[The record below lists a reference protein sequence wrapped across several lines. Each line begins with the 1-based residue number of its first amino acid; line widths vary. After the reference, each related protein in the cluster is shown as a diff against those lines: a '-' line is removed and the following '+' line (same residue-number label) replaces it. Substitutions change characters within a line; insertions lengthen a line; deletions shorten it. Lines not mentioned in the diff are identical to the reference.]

1 MKSKQF
7 LAVSIMMLS
16 LQTVHAQG
24 HIKRAFNALITDT
37 STKVE
42 STNKLNKDPGTGT
55 KTGQLDVYEFTIPAS
70 HHNLIEDIKQAFDR
84 DKEKAYSLSSVST
97 ANKRSYNYTSLA
109 VGGEDSGY
117 PLGDMK
123 NSRYIYAL
131 FLDPDDMSKTHR
143 YAYAMEWCEGA
154 KEIVGKLIVTY
165 ATTQKHRKS
174 IRQTRSIRVNGKE
187 INIDGNSFSFG
198 SGFPFDS
205 SSVFDSDSLFFN
217 REKSSESWLSEFN
230 TYKNLFLKKPD
241 GNTATHY
248 ATYIYKLCKNA
259 GKLEPEEKKIVAQ
272 ELAKLKHAAKDELIQ
287 NIFLMS
293 IKKLGE

>member
-7 LAVSIMMLS
+7 LVVSIMMLS
-16 LQTVHAQG
+16 LQTAHAQG

-42 STNKLNKDPGTGT
+42 STNKLNKDPETGT

-70 HHNLIEDIKQAFDR
+70 HHNLVEDIKHAFDQ

-109 VGGEDSGY
+109 VGGEDNGY
-117 PLGDMK
+117 PIGDMK

-143 YAYAMEWCEGA
+143 YAYSMEWCEGA

-165 ATTQKHRKS
+165 ATTQDHRRSK
-174 IRQTRSIRVNGKE
+174 RQTRTISVNGRD
-187 INIDGNSFSFG
+187 IRIDGNSFSFG
-198 SGFPFDS
+198 SGFPFDG
-205 SSVFDSDSLFFN
+205 SSVFDADSLFSN
-217 REKSSESWLSEFN
+217 RERSSESWLSEFN
-230 TYKNLFLKKPD
+230 TYKNLFLKNPS
-241 GNTATHY
+241 GTASSHY
-248 ATYIYKLCKNA
+248 ASYIYKLCKNA
-259 GKLEPEEKKIVAQ
+259 KSLDDVEKKMVAT
-272 ELAKLKHAAKDELIQ
+272 EIRKLKDKTKDEFIQ
-287 NIFLMS
+287 NLFDMS
-293 IKKLGE
+293 IERLKK